1 MDWRFWRWTQRDN
14 DLNDEIAHD
23 LAAEAEERIRAG
35 ISREEAELAS
45 RRDFGSVSL
54 LKEDVREIGVW
65 ASLQRLAQDLR
76 YGWRTL
82 RSNVL
87 FTAMA
92 VLSLALGIGANTA
105 IYSVMD
111 TVMLR
116 ALPVKNAGEL
126 AILNWRAKSKQEPA
140 VVRHH
145 NGANYRAAAEAWRAT
160 ATSTTTRLDPNRPPR
175 RARRATSAF
184 FQAFHHYRK

>member
-23 LAAEAEERIRAG
+23 LAAEAEERIRSG

-145 NGANYRAAAEAWRAT
+145 NGANYRAAGGGLESHGNFDNDQT
-160 ATSTTTRLDPNRPPR
+160 GPESPATSCPPSHERLLSGLPSLP
-175 RARRATSAF
+175 
-184 FQAFHHYRK
+184 